1 MKKYMLVF
9 LLCWWGCSSIP
20 DANNK
25 IDYKHI
31 PYVSNESD
39 CKIESLALDTIFISS
54 ENENDMTSLDGV
66 YFMKKDTICFADR
79 QLASV
84 FCYDTSGKFLRTHL
98 SLGRG
103 PNEIFGL
110 YSITPSEEG
119 YIIVDASWN
128 TFVIDSNWKKK
139 LSSRIDWNTDKSDK
153 YLLNHPDPNE
163 NGIYE
168 YEFSS
173 KSMDWWK
180 GRLLIPIVTEHV
192 TYNAYG
198 QGRSKH
204 FYEHSYT
211 IGMLQGNDFKL
222 VRMICPRSPVYLEYE
237 YLSGFKGVLFTVC
250 DDSLFFSFEAD
261 SKIYR
266 MDLNDEKVVA
276 FGCAGEDMNTDY
288 PERKSLEE
296 SDEYLWEDHQKYG
309 HYYDLK
315 YIPETSVLFR
325 SFRHGGS
332 CKEDGLQVYK
342 NTCLVA
348 EYKVPKE
355 FKVIGYFPP
364 YYYAAGETGD
374 EEDERMV
381 IYRFSLF

>member
-1 MKKYMLVF
+1 MRRLCFFILLV
-9 LLCWWGCSSIP
+9 LCGCKGKIHSDNNHAFSGTVEFIP
-20 DANNK
+20 SEK
-25 IDYKHI
+25 
-31 PYVSNESD
+31 V
-39 CKIESLALDTIFISS
+39 FIS
-54 ENENDMTSLDGV
+54 E
-66 YFMKKDTICFADR
+66 
-79 QLASV
+79 SV
-84 FCYDTSGKFLRTHL
+84 
-98 SLGRG
+98 
-103 PNEIFGL
+103 
-110 YSITPSEEG
+110 
-119 YIIVDASWN
+119 
-128 TFVIDSNWKKK
+128 DS
-139 LSSRIDWNTDKSDK
+139 
-153 YLLNHPDPNE
+153 
-163 NGIYE
+163 
-168 YEFSS
+168 
-173 KSMDWWK
+173 
-180 GRLLIPIVTEHV
+180 
-192 TYNAYG
+192 
-198 QGRSKH
+198 
-204 FYEHSYT
+204 YEHSYT

-325 SFRHGGS
+325 SFRHGSS

-381 IYRFSLF
+381 IYRFCLF